1 MSQSIILSLRQQ
13 ESNSVQRNG
22 VWETTLDHPVLLEAG
37 DTVQVK
43 SVFLDTVADTI
54 ELDED
59 TEITMTALLYLCN
72 GRTDQVWPYNNAANW
87 PNYATPVLRQYFD
100 APNNNTASGP
110 VFPVLDGGGAGT
122 NGTHPMNGDNELW
135 FMSSTHTVAAGSTN
149 WSISNVEITPINK
162 TSQTRDFGGLTIHFR
177 HKTLAPGSPYIVT
190 PCKITAARDFK
201 WTSVNPFALGIQCTG
216 TAIGPDCTLV
226 EDIEYLNTWGIESV
240 NFTQYQQQLTP
251 GEKYVSPEYATIKFT
266 IPAGTYTPPEIAKE
280 INNAVGNLQNTG
292 GASVDYQG
300 AESAT
305 IPDAIQW
312 PSMNP
317 FLTTILKKTQEL
329 QDRDSSNLYDLELA
343 FVNADERYGSGPYLD
358 INGRNNGGELYFRYD
373 IAQMQ
378 AENNTG
384 GAGLGYPL
392 DKFVGTNQFSMDF
405 DEVENKL
412 KITQCHF
419 PLYVEETSGQENG
432 VPGVAWNK
440 GGANGMKLNPD
451 PNPGTNTAQF
461 VGSTGIQA
469 MYSGIVFTGLEPAE
483 FWNNLGFSDITVT
496 PNFNKKMRIGGG
508 TVGNPPVD
516 AYGGDGGNATLPT
529 DNNSYTL
536 KVDIGRNT
544 TAGYDGLDLPVQHI
558 NTFTRDAKDFKGQY
572 SVPRFVKQRTGNLG
586 SDAPYDDVYVAT
598 NDVRSIFSSRTLN
611 TNIADEGYFLVDVE
625 SSFRQDLVGG
635 KGITSK
641 ATQSIVNRY
650 YSDGGFTSDQGA
662 GSIAYVHEGEPQ
674 LLSSMNVQV
683 RNPDRTFV
691 QETVLLPKNSVFMEI
706 IKARPTPDA

>member
-13 ESNSVQRNG
+13 ESSSVERNG
-22 VWETTLDHPVLLEAG
+22 VWQTTLDHPVLLEEG
-37 DTVQVK
+37 DQVAVK
-43 SVFLDTVADTI
+43 SVFLDTVSDVI
-54 ELDED
+54 ELDQD

-72 GRTDQVWPYNNAANW
+72 GRSDQVWPYKNALNW

-100 APNNNTASGP
+100 TPNNNSASGP
-110 VFPVLDGGGAGT
+110 TFPSVTGGAPGT
-122 NGTHPMNGDNELW
+122 NGVAPLNGDNELW

-162 TSQTRDFGGLTIHFR
+162 TSQTRNFGGLTIHFR
-177 HKTLAPGSPYIVT
+177 HKTLSPGSDYIVT
-190 PCKITAARDFK
+190 PCRINAARDFK
-201 WTSVNPFALGIQCTG
+201 WTSVNPFPLGIQCTG

-226 EDIEYLNTWGIESV
+226 ESIEYLNTWGIESV

-280 INNAVGNLQNTG
+280 INNAVGNLQDQG
-292 GASVDYQG
+292 GASIDYR
-300 AESAT
+300 AAANAT

-312 PSMNP
+312 PSNNP
-317 FLTTILKKTQEL
+317 FLTTVLKKTQEL
-329 QDRDSSNLYDLELA
+329 QGRDPNGDFDLELA
-343 FVNADERYGSGPYLD
+343 FVNADRRYGSTKFLD
-358 INGRNNGGELYFRYD
+358 IDGRNNAGELYFRYD

-378 AENNTG
+378 EEYNTG

-419 PLYVEETSGQENG
+419 PLYVEETTGQENG
-432 VPGVAWNK
+432 VPGIAWNK
-440 GGANGMKLNPD
+440 GGEQGMVLNPD
-451 PNPGTNTAQF
+451 PNPGTDTAQF
-461 VGSTGIQA
+461 VASSGIQP

-508 TVGNPPVD
+508 TVGNPPVA

-536 KVDIGRNT
+536 QVDIGRNT
-544 TAGYDGLDLPVQHI
+544 TAGYEGLDLPVRHI
-558 NTFTRDAKDFKGQY
+558 NTFTLDGKDFKGEY
-572 SVPRFVKQRTGNLG
+572 SVPRYVSPLARNG
-586 SDAPYDDVYVAT
+586 SDAIYTDVFVAT
-598 NDVRSIFSSRTLN
+598 NDVKSIFSSRTLN
-611 TNIADEGYFLVDVE
+611 TNIASEGYFLVDVE
-625 SSFRQDLVGG
+625 SNFKQDLVGG
-635 KGITSK
+635 KGTTSK

-650 YSDGGFTSDQGA
+650 YSDGNFTSDQGA
-662 GSIAYVHEGEPQ
+662 GSIAYVHQGDSQ
-674 LLSSMNVQV
+674 MLSSMNIQI
-683 RNPDRTFV
+683 RNPDRSFV
-691 QETVLLPKNSVFMEI
+691 SETVLLNKNSVFVEI
-706 IKARPTPDA
+706 IKARKTPE